1 MGNQIILDYI
11 DQTGKFLISS
21 KKLFETKNFEEL
33 HRIAHTLKGSSA
45 AISANKLANISAKM
59 NQAAKDKNS
68 DALLLSII
76 EFEEKFN
83 LFLLKTNKWD
93 HKC

>member
-11 DQTGKFLISS
+11 DQTGEFLISG
-21 KKLFETKNFEEL
+21 KKFIETRNFGEL
-33 HRIAHTLKGSSA
+33 HRVSHTLKGSSA
-45 AISANKLANISAKM
+45 AISANKLANIAAKM
-59 NQAAKDKNS
+59 NQAAIEKKS
-68 DALLLSII
+68 DEAILKLL
-76 EFEEKFN
+76 EFEESFN